1 MTFLF
6 NMKAIKTIF
15 FLFGICILLTACKN
29 EIKFDKARW
38 TTREDLGLYPNRDK
52 MLNDLIQNQKLKGL
66 SYNQLIDKI
75 GEPEKNITGDNNS
88 IYYDIVTDYGYD
100 IDPVYIKTLEFK
112 FDTDSIITDFKINEI
127 KH

>member
-1 MTFLF
+1 
-6 NMKAIKTIF
+6 MKAIKTIF
-15 FLFGICILLTACKN
+15 FLFGICILLTACKY

-38 TTREDLGLYPNRDK
+38 TTKGDLGLYPNRDR
-52 MLNDLIQNQKLKGL
+52 MLNDLTQNQNLKGL
-66 SYNQLIDKI
+66 SYKQLIGKI
-75 GEPEKNITGDNNS
+75 GEPEKNTTGDNNS
-88 IYYDIVTDYGYD
+88 IYYDIVADYGHD